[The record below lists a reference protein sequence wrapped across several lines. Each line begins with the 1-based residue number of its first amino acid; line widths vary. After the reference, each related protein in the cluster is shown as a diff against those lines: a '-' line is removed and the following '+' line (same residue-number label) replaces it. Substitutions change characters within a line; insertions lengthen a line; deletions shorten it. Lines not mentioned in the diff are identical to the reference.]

1 MLTEERLKHIA
12 ESELCEAHDEGTPC
26 GVCDGILAA
35 RELLASRW
43 TRITPENLPK
53 VGDQIGTWMQYR
65 FDGVPHWTTLTVLQF
80 MLVWEFAEY
89 DRRGWTHLRPINAP
103 REEQRPPRGGEDG

>member
-53 VGDQIGTWMQYR
+53 VGDELLGQDIECGWAVLAL
-65 FDGVPHWTTLTVLQF
+65 DGIPESERDCRTLL
-80 MLVWEFAEY
+80 
-89 DRRGWTHLRPINAP
+89 RIGWTHFRPINAP
-103 REEQRPPRGGEDG
+103 REEQHPPRGGEEG